1 MERSIWNQ
9 PWFLIPVLLFYVLA
23 LVVTLWAPYGYEL
36 IWFNPHRVEPWNTF
50 FIWAT
55 RLGEA
60 PLWVAAAVI
69 LLFVHRPYGIVLI
82 TALLLMAPISYVA
95 KDLIGIPRPNTWFD
109 LHQLQDLLVKVPGVP
124 LNGGNTSFPSGH
136 TMLAFTMFSLVALM
150 LPGRWRHL
158 GALLALLAWLT
169 GVSRIFLVQHFLR
182 DILAGAAFGLAISSL
197 VWFGY
202 NRWLNK
208 KKDTVSD
215 NPSSST
221 STNE

>member
-23 LVVTLWAPYGYEL
+23 LVFTLWAPYGYEL

-50 FIWAT
+50 FVWAT

-60 PLWVAAAVI
+60 PLWIAISLVF
-69 LLFVHRPYGIVLI
+69 LFKHRPYGLLLI
-82 TALLLMAPISYVA
+82 GALLLMAPISYVA

-136 TMLAFTMFSLVALM
+136 TMLAFTMFSLITLM
-150 LPGRWRHL
+150 LPYSWRRL
-158 GALLALLAWLT
+158 GLLFALFALMT
-169 GVSRIFLVQHFLR
+169 GVSRVFLVQHFLR
-182 DILAGAAFGLAISSL
+182 DVLAGAAFGLAITSL
-197 VWFGY
+197 VWWGY
-202 NRWLNK
+202 GRWKSTQN
-208 KKDTVSD
+208 TIVSD
-215 NPSSST
+215 NPSAPL